1 MDANTQQVLAEN
13 KTIRIMYECF
23 MEQFKDE
30 NKSFAAINNIAEKV
44 KEPGCK
50 LIPIDDV
57 VFLITVSAS
66 RMVEMHAMIAGKLTN
81 AQKAKA
87 LDVPM
92 GKLLPM
98 LKDVGAKL
106 AYTYIPP
113 EDIPAY
119 QGMLKKY
126 KFYQKP
132 TEVNGKKAIAVY
144 VEV

>member
-1 MDANTQQVLAEN
+1 MDANTKQVLAEN

-23 MEQFKDE
+23 MDQFKDE
-30 NKSFAAINNIAEKV
+30 KKAFGAINNIAEKV

-50 LIPIDDV
+50 LIEIDDV

-81 AQKAKA
+81 VQRADA
-87 LDVPM
+87 LDAPM

-98 LKDVGAKL
+98 LKKFGAKL
-106 AYTYIPP
+106 VYTYMPP
-113 EDIPAY
+113 KDISAY
-119 QGMLKKY
+119 QNMLKKY